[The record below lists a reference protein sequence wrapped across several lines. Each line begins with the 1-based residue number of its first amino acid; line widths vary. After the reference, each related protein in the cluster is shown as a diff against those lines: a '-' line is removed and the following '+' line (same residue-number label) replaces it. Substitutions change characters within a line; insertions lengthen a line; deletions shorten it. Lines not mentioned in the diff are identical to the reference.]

1 MSKARLAFSAAVLVG
16 MMACD
21 FVVPGG
27 QTTTIDSMVKTAG
40 ADKTPNAVEVQPGFP
55 GQPPGTLIVRDAV
68 LQGHDRAFQES
79 KDEALP
85 PGAAIVSRGGRVRIF
100 SGNVSAGNVQV
111 MPRDPS
117 ADPPPRASYAL
128 APALSATTSSTI
140 EIMGGTFTSS
150 SLTGSVPI
158 LVDAPA
164 IAVSDSQLTIT
175 NGTFLL
181 GDNPLRRAGQ
191 LPVTPSVLAARSR
204 VEISGGSFAS
214 GTVQLFSSRT
224 VIRGGSFG
232 RGVSLGLRPPPLGFT
247 PIPNGPP
254 NAPLVPLLPAPGC
267 TEIGGGS
274 FPSAPS
280 VVGVGVVEAG
290 ERVFIYGSGFNL
302 PYGPLAAP
310 DGPPPAP
317 GESVFANGL
326 TLIPLTGTLLMN
338 SAPATFNLSLQPG
351 AIVVLD
357 PGTGPNPPGCATAP
371 ELGRVSVTG

>member
-1 MSKARLAFSAAVLVG
+1 MV
-16 MMACD
+16 ACD
-21 FVVPGG
+21 FVVPSG
-27 QTTTIDSMVKTAG
+27 QTTTIDSTVKTAG
-40 ADKTPNAVEVQPGFP
+40 ADKTPNAAEVQPGFP
-55 GQPPGTLIVRDAV
+55 ALQGSPGQPAGTLIVRDAE
-68 LQGHDRAFQES
+68 LQGHDRVFQES
-79 KDEALP
+79 KDEPRP
-85 PGAAIVSRGGRVRIF
+85 PGEAIVSRGGRVRIF
-100 SGNVSAGNVQV
+100 SGKISAGNVQV

-117 ADPPPRASYAL
+117 AGPPPRASYPL
-128 APALSATTSSTI
+128 APALSATTNSTI

-150 SLTGSVPI
+150 RLTGSVPI

-175 NGTFLL
+175 SGTFLL
-181 GDNPLRRAGQ
+181 GDNPLRAARQ

-214 GTVQLFSSRT
+214 GTVQLFSSQT

-254 NAPLVPLLPAPGC
+254 NAPLVPILPAPGC
-267 TEIGGGS
+267 TEIRGGS
-274 FPSAPS
+274 FPSASS

-290 ERVFIYGSGFNL
+290 EVVFIYGSGFNL
-302 PYGPLAAP
+302 PYGPVPAP
-310 DGPPPAP
+310 FGTPPAP

-357 PGTGPNPPGCATAP
+357 PGTGPNPPSCATTRFSEFGPA
-371 ELGRVSVTG
+371 SA